1 MPIGPTGCVWTT
13 THPPGGVAAITGP
26 RKDATYRCGQCMDQL
41 RDSLGLE
48 LLRARLQ
55 AERREGE
62 ATISTLDTLAMELH
76 RSNSTDEADPLRTS
90 RESLEEER
98 ETLGSPNTLGSIN
111 NLGLLLKAKGDLAA
125 AEPQYR
131 EALEGKRETLGDRH
145 PHTLSSI
152 VVGPTWVR

>member
-1 MPIGPTGCVWTT
+1 
-13 THPPGGVAAITGP
+13 
-26 RKDATYRCGQCMDQL
+26 MDQL

-98 ETLGSPNTLGSIN
+98 ETLGSPNTLSSIN
-111 NLGLLLKAKGDLAA
+111 NLGL
-125 AEPQYR
+125 
-131 EALEGKRETLGDRH
+131 
-145 PHTLSSI
+145 
-152 VVGPTWVR
+152 